1 MRRYKYRLVDCD
13 AFNGES
19 IEMIEYMSHRGW
31 RLKHHSEIVNSPKS
45 NNYYFVRLVFEKSF
59 DNYLKDN
66 MEKKEAAGV

>member
-1 MRRYKYRLVDCD
+1 
-13 AFNGES
+13 
-19 IEMIEYMSHRGW
+19 MIEYMSHRGW

-66 MEKKEAAGV
+66 MEKKAAAGV